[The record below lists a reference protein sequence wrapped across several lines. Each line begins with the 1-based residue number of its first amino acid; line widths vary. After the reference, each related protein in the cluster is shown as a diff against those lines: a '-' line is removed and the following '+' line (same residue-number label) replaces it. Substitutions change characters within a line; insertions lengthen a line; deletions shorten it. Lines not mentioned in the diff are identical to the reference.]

1 MRLMTLGLMAIAQG
15 WWAHTAG
22 RFGVV
27 LAITLV
33 FAALGHLVR
42 GVTRSGA
49 VAGAIVCFALFAGA
63 GPGAFAA
70 LLTVFALTWAATRF
84 GLSRKQRLGTA
95 ERGEGRTAAQV
106 LANIGVAATCSV
118 FYAALDA
125 PVLLLAMVA
134 ALAEAA
140 ADTVSS
146 ECGQALSGNARLIT
160 TFERVPAGTDGG
172 ITLAGTLSGAVA
184 AMLVSTVAVVAGIL
198 PSRWLSIATLAG
210 VLGMLIDSL
219 LGALCERRGWLGN
232 DAVNFTGTAFA
243 AVIAAAFGH
252 LFS

>member
-1 MRLMTLGLMAIAQG
+1 MRFMTLDLMPIEQG
-15 WWAHTAG
+15 WWAHTTG

-27 LAITLV
+27 LAVTVV

-42 GVTRSGA
+42 GVSRSGA
-49 VAGAIVCFALFAGA
+49 IAGAIVCFALFAGA

-70 LLTVFALTWAATRF
+70 LLTVFALTWTATRL
-84 GLSRKQRLGTA
+84 GLSRKQRWGTA

-106 LANIGVAATCSV
+106 LANIGLSAICALL
-118 FYAALDA
+118 YAVLGN
-125 PVLLLAMVA
+125 PLLLLAMAA

-172 ITLAGTLSGAVA
+172 ISLGGTFSGAVA
-184 AMLVSTVAVVAGIL
+184 ATLVSTVTVFAGIL
-198 PSRWLSIATLAG
+198 PGRWLWVVTLAG

-219 LGALCERRGWLGN
+219 LGALCERRGWMGN

-243 AVIAAAFGH
+243 AVIAAVSAH
-252 LFS
+252 LLS

>member
-1 MRLMTLGLMAIAQG
+1 MAIEQG
-15 WWAHTAG
+15 WWAHTAD

-27 LAITLV
+27 FAITV
-33 FAALGHLVR
+33 IFAVLGHLVR

-70 LLTVFALTWAATRF
+70 LLTVFALTWTATRL
-84 GLSRKQRLGTA
+84 GLSRKQRLRTA
-95 ERGEGRTAAQV
+95 ERGDGRTAAQV
-106 LANIGVAATCSV
+106 LANVGVAAFCAV
-118 FYAALDA
+118 LYGFLGI
-125 PVLLLAMVA
+125 PLLLLAMSA

-160 TFERVPAGTDGG
+160 TFERVTAGTDGG

-184 AMLVSTVAVVAGIL
+184 ATLVSTVTMLSGIL
-198 PSRWLSIATLAG
+198 PSVGLWIATLAA
-210 VLGMLIDSL
+210 VLGMLIDSY

-232 DAVNFTGTAFA
+232 NVVNFTSTAFA
-243 AVIAAAFGH
+243 AVIAVAFA
-252 LFS
+252 LLLISE

>member
-1 MRLMTLGLMAIAQG
+1 MRLMTLGLMAIEQG
-15 WWAHTAG
+15 WWAHTLA
-22 RFGVV
+22 RFGLV
-27 LAITLV
+27 LAVTLV
-33 FAALGHLVR
+33 FAAFGHLVR

-70 LLTVFALTWAATRF
+70 LLTVFALTWTATRF

-106 LANIGVAATCSV
+106 LANIGVAATCSML
-118 FYAALDA
+118 YAALGA

-160 TFERVPAGTDGG
+160 TFECVPAGTDGG
-172 ITLAGTLSGAVA
+172 ITLGGTLSGGLA
-184 AMLVSTVAVVAGIL
+184 ATLVSAVTVFAGIL
-198 PSRWLSIATLAG
+198 PSRWLWIAALAG

-232 DAVNFTGTAFA
+232 DAVNFTSTAFA
-243 AVIAAAFGH
+243 GVIATAFAH
-252 LFS
+252 LLS

>member
-1 MRLMTLGLMAIAQG
+1 
-15 WWAHTAG
+15 
-22 RFGVV
+22 
-27 LAITLV
+27 
-33 FAALGHLVR
+33 
-42 GVTRSGA
+42 
-49 VAGAIVCFALFAGA
+49 
-63 GPGAFAA
+63 
-70 LLTVFALTWAATRF
+70 LTVFALTWTATRL

-106 LANIGVAATCSV
+106 LANIGVAATCSML
-118 FYAALDA
+118 YAALGA

-146 ECGQALSGNARLIT
+146 ECGQALSGNARLVT

-172 ITLAGTLSGAVA
+172 ITLGGTLFGGVA
-184 AMLVSTVAVVAGIL
+184 ATLVSAVSVFAGIL
-198 PSRWLSIATLAG
+198 PSRLLWIAMLAG

-232 DAVNFTGTAFA
+232 DTVNFTSTAFA
-243 AVIAAAFGH
+243 AVIATAFAH
-252 LFS
+252 LLS

>member
-1 MRLMTLGLMAIAQG
+1 MTLGLMHIAQG
-15 WWAHTAG
+15 WWAHTPG
-22 RFGVV
+22 RFAVI
-27 LAITLV
+27 LAVTVV

-63 GPGAFAA
+63 GPGAFWA

-106 LANIGVAATCSV
+106 VANIGVAAICAVLYRSFGTP
-118 FYAALDA
+118 L
-125 PVLLLAMVA
+125 LLLALAA

-160 TFERVPAGTDGG
+160 TFQPVPAGTDGG
-172 ITLAGTLSGAVA
+172 ITVAGTLSGAVA
-184 AMLVSTVAVVAGIL
+184 AMLVTLVSVWGCIL
-198 PSRWLSIATLAG
+198 PRRWLWIVTLAG
-210 VLGMLIDSL
+210 VLGMLIDSF

-232 DAVNFTGTAFA
+232 DAVNLLSTLFA
-243 AVIAAAFGH
+243 AVLAAAFAH
-252 LFS
+252 LLS

>member
-1 MRLMTLGLMAIAQG
+1 MTLGLMAIEQG

-22 RFGVV
+22 SFGVV
-27 LAITLV
+27 LAVTLV

-49 VAGAIVCFALFAGA
+49 VAGAIVCFALIAGA
-63 GPGAFAA
+63 GPGGFAA

-95 ERGEGRTAAQV
+95 ERREGRTAAQV

-118 FYAALDA
+118 FYAAVGA
-125 PVLLLAMVA
+125 PVLLLAMAA

-172 ITLAGTLSGAVA
+172 ITFAGTLSGAVA
-184 AMLVSTVAVVAGIL
+184 ATLVSTVTVVAGIL
-198 PSRWLSIATLAG
+198 PSRWLSIAILAG

-219 LGALCERRGWLGN
+219 LGALCERRGWVGN

-243 AVIAAAFGH
+243 AVIAATFAD
-252 LFS
+252 LVS

>member
-1 MRLMTLGLMAIAQG
+1 MRLMTLDLMAIEQG
-15 WWAHTAG
+15 WWAHTPG

-27 LAITLV
+27 LAVTVI

-49 VAGAIVCFALFAGA
+49 LAGAIVCFALFAGA

-70 LLTVFALTWAATRF
+70 LLTVFALTWTATRF

-106 LANIGVAATCSV
+106 LANIGVAAFCAVLYGFFGTP
-118 FYAALDA
+118 L
-125 PVLLLAMVA
+125 LLLAMTA

-160 TFERVPAGTDGG
+160 TFELVPAGTDGG
-172 ITLAGTLSGAVA
+172 ISLAGTLSGAVA
-184 AMLVSTVAVVAGIL
+184 ATLVSTVTVFAGIL
-198 PSRWLSIATLAG
+198 LSRWLWIATLAG

-219 LGALCERRGWLGN
+219 LGTLCERRGWMGN

-243 AVIAAAFGH
+243 AVIAAGLAH
-252 LFS
+252 LLS